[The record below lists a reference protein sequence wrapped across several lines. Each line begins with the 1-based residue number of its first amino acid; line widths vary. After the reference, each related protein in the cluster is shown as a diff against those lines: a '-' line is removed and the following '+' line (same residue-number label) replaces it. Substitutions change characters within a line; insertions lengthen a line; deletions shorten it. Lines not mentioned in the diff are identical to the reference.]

1 MRRSKLIL
9 IVLVLG
15 LLVPSFL
22 SAGTFL
28 GISQGLQSTSLEI
41 GILGR
46 RAEQHIAFSL
56 PLVRTEPENYFKAP
70 SISAAIS
77 LRTLRF
83 KPLVLSA
90 GVKSQ
95 VSWEGRDGYIIGLG
109 GTIALSYEF
118 LKKGEVFFLEGSYL
132 PLITTQGVLSTELG
146 EQQLA
151 QWVRLGYR
159 HAF

>member
-1 MRRSKLIL
+1 MKRSKLIL
-9 IVLVLG
+9 VLLGLG
-15 LLVPSFL
+15 LLIPSSL

-28 GISQGLQSTSLEI
+28 GVSQGLVATSLEI

-70 SISAAIS
+70 SMSATIS

-95 VSWEGRDGYIIGLG
+95 VSWEGSDGYIIGLG

-118 LKKGEVFFLEGSYL
+118 IKKGEVLFLEGSYL
-132 PLITTQGVLSTELG
+132 PLITTQGVLSTDLG
-146 EQQLA
+146 EQQLK
-151 QWVRLGYR
+151 QWIRLGYR